1 MDRELNIDTAAIR
14 EWQDIESQII
24 YNRTEATPYQAIDKL
39 FDYYELLPNANFVDF
54 GCGSGRM
61 AFYVHNRFE
70 IPVTG
75 VELNNLTYTD
85 LLNNKETYLS
95 KNTRQNAPLNL
106 IRDYAEK
113 YTITKEQNTFYFFNP
128 FTVSIFDKVISN
140 IEQSI
145 LLNPRDADIILYY
158 PVYELQ
164 QVMREKS
171 FFQRVGSINLRDIF
185 DDEYEKFIVY
195 HFDSSIYSL

>member
-1 MDRELNIDTAAIR
+1 MMGWYFLLHLWYERKMDRELNIDTAAIR

-113 YTITKEQNTFYFFNP
+113 YTITKEQNTFYIDNQGIYYN
-128 FTVSIFDKVISN
+128 TIQINEVIRK
-140 IEQSI
+140 IE
-145 LLNPRDADIILYY
+145 
-158 PVYELQ
+158 ELI
-164 QVMREKS
+164 K
-171 FFQRVGSINLRDIF
+171 
-185 DDEYEKFIVY
+185 
-195 HFDSSIYSL
+195 